1 MKRPSM
7 RNSAEPTPNAYWMRS
22 VSFAGLH
29 RLLMAVASAP
39 EGLRARELNALVLA
53 GRVALTEHRTLP
65 KPTTLY
71 HYRNTLVRLGAVAR
85 RRRRLHA
92 NAADPD
98 VAAVLNAP
106 APVDGDQ
113 SLGSRAREHFA
124 NLVLKNPD
132 CRALFFDLFLPSDDM
147 CSSAADFR
155 ERGVPVTWTRR
166 KDADRSLIVFHNPAT
181 GRSARYAR
189 RVAAHAVLYGLRYW
203 ARDEL
208 ALVDEHGERTMDAT
222 TLFPVA
228 PPSSSPTDRQAD
240 VLDAVHFLLSLR
252 SSRASGEWTTLAVS
266 DLIREY
272 CETHRRP
279 RTVLFGAFDWL
290 QREWPGHVHLAP
302 TPLGLATIAATSAQ
316 QQNLALRRYYK
327 PADGPYISHVSFH
340 RDVTAESRD
349 PEGNHVRLALNP

>member
-1 MKRPSM
+1 
-7 RNSAEPTPNAYWMRS
+7 
-22 VSFAGLH
+22 
-29 RLLMAVASAP
+29 MAP
-39 EGLRARELNALVLA
+39 
-53 GRVALTEHRTLP
+53 
-65 KPTTLY
+65 
-71 HYRNTLVRLGAVAR
+71 VAR
-85 RRRRLHA
+85 RQHRLHA
-92 NAADPD
+92 NVADPD
-98 VAAVLNAP
+98 VAALLDAP
-106 APVDGDQ
+106 APVDGAQ
-113 SLGSRAREHFA
+113 SLDARAREHFA
-124 NLVLKNPD
+124 NLVLKHRD
-132 CRALFFDLFLPSDDM
+132 CRALFFDLFLPSDHM

-155 ERGVPVTWTRR
+155 EQGTPVTWTRR
-166 KDADRSLIVFHNPAT
+166 RDGDRSLIVFHNPAT
-181 GRSARYAR
+181 GRSVRYAR

-228 PPSSSPTDRQAD
+228 PPSSSPADRRAA
-240 VLDAVHFLLSLR
+240 VLAAVRFLLSLR

-349 PEGNHVRLALNP
+349 PGGNHVRLALNP